1 LNYHH
6 GCHELTAAAVCNR
19 SEDASIITNRNST
32 LIAAGLL
39 AFGVAVIPAGASA
52 STDAGLL
59 LAQGE
64 QQPAQTGQPTPQQ
77 RVAMLKQWLSASQA
91 QIRGYQWIETTVIAK
106 GGEEKS
112 RKQNTCYYGVDGQ
125 LQKVPVASDAAPE
138 SGPRGPL
145 RKKIV
150 ANKKAEVTAYMQSA
164 VALVHEY
171 VPPDPAR
178 IQQSVNAGKMS
189 ANMVQAGQV
198 VRLDFKD
205 YLKPGDVLS
214 VNLELPTN
222 RLLGISV
229 SSYLDSAEDPV
240 QLDVGM
246 GVLPDGTIYT
256 AKSTLQAPA
265 RELTVTVENAG
276 YRHGGG

>member
-1 LNYHH
+1 MTLPQGHQ
-6 GCHELTAAAVCNR
+6 
-19 SEDASIITNRNST
+19 SEEVPNIMKRYST

-39 AFGVAVIPAGASA
+39 TLGAAVCPVGAGA

-59 LAQGE
+59 LAQTAPL
-64 QQPAQTGQPTPQQ
+64 QPAQSVPPTPQQ
-77 RVAMLKQWLSASQA
+77 RAAMLKQWLAASQA
-91 QIRGYQWIETTVIAK
+91 QLRGYEWIETTVISK

-145 RKKIV
+145 RKKIA
-150 ANKKAEVTAYMQSA
+150 ANKKEEVTAYMQSA
-164 VALVHEY
+164 AALVHEY
-171 VPPDPAR
+171 VPPEPTR

-222 RLLGISV
+222 RLLGVSV
-229 SSYLDSAEDPV
+229 SSYLDTKNDAV
-240 QLDVGM
+240 HLDVGM

-256 AKSTLQAPA
+256 EKSTLQAPA
-265 RELTVTVENAG
+265 EGITVTVENTG
-276 YRHGGG
+276 YRHSGG